1 MSKIPINVSLI
12 EKYNLTNNEVLAY
25 AGIVATYNPFK
36 SIPVRPGDIAKALF
50 GPTATR
56 EQMIKTGMKKLLQK
70 GLITIS
76 NQKPLLYD
84 TRILY
89 EKGEKMTT
97 IDSDVF
103 QRLTNT
109 TIKMSPLLKLY
120 IILSYEIDQSE
131 DGVANISLEALA
143 QANTC
148 EPSVLFSRLLRI
160 AQTGLIFYKDCS
172 SYPSFQQGEC
182 NELFVSRM
190 ENTSVL
196 LDKVDKIL
204 LEREMLGEL
213 NDNC

>member
-1 MSKIPINVSLI
+1 MSKIQINVSLI
-12 EKYNLTNNEVLAY
+12 EKYNLTSNEVLAY
-25 AGIVATYNPFK
+25 AGIVATYHPFK
-36 SIPVRPGDIAKALF
+36 GIPVRPGDIAKALF

-56 EQMIKTGMKKLLQK
+56 DQMIKSGMKELLHK
-70 GLITIS
+70 GLITVS
-76 NQKPLLYD
+76 SQKPLLYD
-84 TRILY
+84 TRSLY

-97 IDSDVF
+97 IDTDVF

-109 TIKMSPLLKLY
+109 TIKMSPLFKLY
-120 IILSYEIDQSE
+120 IILSCAIDQSE
-131 DGVANISLEALA
+131 DGVANLNLAELA

-172 SYPSFQQGEC
+172 SYPSFQQGEY
-182 NELFVSRM
+182 NELFVSRI

-204 LEREMLGEL
+204 QERESQES
-213 NDNC
+213 